1 MDTERELQGIRY
13 LLNELLLH
21 VYDMGVRIDT
31 IAPLPEAPYTVRHRE
46 PNNNGKTVSFDLFQ
60 VPREIYDKMVT
71 QYGLD
76 VMNRAC
82 VALDNYI
89 KLNGRL
95 PAKTATSSLR
105 RIVIPKVRQKMKEE
119 QVQSIINP

>member
-13 LLNELLLH
+13 LLNELLLQ
-21 VYDMGVRIDT
+21 VYDMGIRLDT
-31 IAPLPEAPYTVRHRE
+31 IAPLKEAPYVAKRE
-46 PNNNGKTVSFDLFQ
+46 PNNNGRSVSFDLFQ
-60 VPREIYDKMVT
+60 LPRDTYDKFVT
-71 QYGLD
+71 HYGLD

-95 PAKTATSSLR
+95 PAKNAVTSLR
-105 RIVIPKVRQKMKEE
+105 CVVIPKVRNIMKEE
-119 QVQSIINP
+119 QKQSIINP